1 MRSISLI
8 RFNALAGYCRRPE
21 NILFSE
27 ELGWF
32 EETAERVLGV
42 LFRDREDGDFG
53 SVVLGRDRKGRFRAI
68 HLGKF
73 HPLAAQAEADLSA
86 SMERLAAAPD
96 EEYYQGDERGS
107 PVDFFLPLADRERL
121 HRGFVKIAEDEG
133 FSPAR
138 GIIEPMM
145 RRYEDPD
152 GNFVQQ
158 FQTDGFDARIWELYL
173 FAAFVEMGYSV
184 DRSRSAPDFVCQGMP
199 GTFCVEATTVGPTR
213 DQSGSIVS
221 PPALDTP
228 EGIRAFRNEYMP
240 IKYGSALR
248 SKLLKRYWEREH
260 VAGRPLVFAIHDFQ
274 APMSMLMS
282 RSALPLYLYGYD
294 EDWEH
299 DAAGNLHIHP
309 RKVENHRWGDKV
321 VPSGFFDLP
330 DAENVSAVLF
340 SNSGTISRFDRM
352 GVLAGFGS
360 PRVRLVREG
369 FVLDHD
375 PNATEPKRFRKLVRP
390 PNLCRDLGGGSRGL
404 PQPSGYPPTRPRRDA
419 RCISPSP
426 SPGRTYGEHRA

>member
-1 MRSISLI
+1 MEG
-8 RFNALAGYCRRPE
+8 LA
-21 NILFSE
+21 S
-27 ELGWF
+27 
-32 EETAERVLGV
+32 
-42 LFRDREDGDFG
+42 
-53 SVVLGRDRKGRFRAI
+53 
-68 HLGKF
+68 
-73 HPLAAQAEADLSA
+73 
-86 SMERLAAAPD
+86 APD

-107 PVDFFLPLADRERL
+107 PVDFFLPQAGRERL
-121 HRGFVKIAEDEG
+121 HPGFLKIAEDEG

-145 RRYEDPD
+145 RWYEDAD

-173 FAAFVEMGYSV
+173 FAALVEMGYSV
-184 DRSRSAPDFVCQGMP
+184 DRSRSAPDFVCQGMA
-199 GTFCVEATTVGPTR
+199 GICCVEATTVGPTR
-213 DQSGSIVS
+213 DPLGRIV
-221 PPALDTP
+221 PPPPVDTP

-274 APMSMLMS
+274 APMSMLVS
-282 RSALPLYLYGYD
+282 RSALPLYLHGYD
-294 EDWEH
+294 EEWER
-299 DAAGNLHIHP
+299 DAEGNLYIHP
-309 RKVENHRWGDKV
+309 RKIETHCWGDKV

-330 DAENVSAVLF
+330 GAENVSAILF
-340 SNSGTISRFDRM
+340 SNSATISKFDRM

-369 FVLDHD
+369 FALDHD

-390 PNLCRDLGGGSRGL
+390 PDYVETWVEGLDVYHNPRAIYPLDPTAMPGAAHHRLLPGGLTESIAPDWHPL
-404 PQPSGYPPTRPRRDA
+404 NSITRVFVVDAEGVRRA
-419 RCISPSP
+419 
-426 SPGRTYGEHRA
+426 T